1 MQDTITTTSP
11 LTTRETVVRLYL
23 IPVVTVLGRRVEN
36 PVTALSDLAI
46 ATACIGCN
54 KIAIITGFH
63 TLMNQTVTAASR
75 LAEGGACIA
84 IYLVTI
90 VTILL
95 LIHFTITALGT
106 CITNTAPKAVG
117 QTVAAT

>member
-1 MQDTITTTSP
+1 MSIAAASDAAIVKA
-11 LTTRETVVRLYL
+11 TVIIAF
-23 IPVVTVLGRRVEN
+23 IPVVTVLGRRIEN
-36 PVTALSDLAI
+36 PVTALSDLTI

-54 KIAIITGFH
+54 QIAIITGFH

-106 CITNTAPKAVG
+106 CITNTAPKAVD